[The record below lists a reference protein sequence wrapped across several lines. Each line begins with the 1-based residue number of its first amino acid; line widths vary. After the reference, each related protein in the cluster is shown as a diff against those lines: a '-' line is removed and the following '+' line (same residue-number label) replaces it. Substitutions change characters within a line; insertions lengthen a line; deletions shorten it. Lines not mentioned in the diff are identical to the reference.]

1 MRLQLRLNL
10 RRLVLALIA
19 LLSFGAILLKQ
30 SDGYLRASAAV
41 QTVASVNAA
50 SYEAGPLARG
60 SLASVFG
67 NNLAAETV
75 KSQEVPPLT
84 ELGGVKVKVT
94 DGNGITRDAGLVMV
108 SPQQINFV
116 LPDEAAPGPGGLAI
130 MNGSVTV
137 AKGDLKIVDA
147 KPALFTSGSGDTK
160 LAVGTTSANGSDL
173 SLVNQDGSA
182 RMISAG
188 APWAPTTLTL
198 LATGLRY
205 AESVQVLIAGQAMQA
220 AFVGPDATLAGV
232 DRVDVRLPMN
242 LRNGMNKLSLVA
254 TTRSSATASAGAT
267 TQAAGASQST
277 SATATS
283 NAVQFNAQGPA
294 PNGPF
299 TLGTADVQTIFAQ
312 AVAKAQQMGVAAT
325 IAATDLEGNVVGIF
339 KMNGA
344 TSAVRL
350 GSTNLVTGKPTTL
363 FPANGTP
370 QDPDGLEQV
379 TVPLPGAPPGLLSDG
394 AALAAISKAG
404 TAAFFSTQGSA
415 ISTRTA
421 SFIVQENFPP
431 RITSQ
436 PNGPLFGVQFSQL
449 PCSDVRNPT
458 ARMLGNLPF
467 GLAADPGGFP
477 IYKNGVAVGGLGIES
492 DGLYSLVY
500 NPERRMDVFTE
511 EFIAM
516 AGLKGYRVDPS
527 MQIDKVL
534 IDGMRLDYT
543 TIPLSSVDG
552 PPAAPYATLPGTAGT
567 ELFPPRG
574 QLTSGFASLTL
585 AGIPGRVTQG
595 FFPFK
600 DSQVSNLTAA
610 DVTRILSQAAK
621 GAYGLRAG
629 IRLPVP
635 QPTEV
640 NITVVDTA
648 GNVLGLFSTN
658 DAPQFGFDVCVQKAR
673 TAVFFSLP
681 NTGSLLRSVDA
692 NVPQVPGL
700 IGLSVAKYADQAAA
714 FGVPL
719 NGQNAFTSRA
729 MGALARP
736 FFPDGINGA
745 PNGPFSKDIRFWSPF
760 NDGLQI
766 ALVKPALAVI
776 LTGGT
781 VPNCS
786 PLPNTPLL
794 ANGFQIF
801 AGSAALYKNGVL
813 VGAVGVSGDGIDQD
827 DFIASS
833 GAFGY
838 DAPAAV
844 RADQLLIRGVR
855 LPYVK
860 YPRHPNIGNP
870 VPPPIIR
877 TSRTSSNTN

>member
-1 MRLQLRLNL
+1 MRLQLWLNL

-19 LLSFGAILLKQ
+19 LLSFGAILLNQ

-67 NNLAAETV
+67 NNLAAENL
-75 KSQEVPPLT
+75 KSEDVPPPT
-84 ELGGVKVKVT
+84 KLGGVTFEMIDSANVK
-94 DGNGITRDAGLVMV
+94 RAAGLVMV

-116 LPDEAAPGPGGLAI
+116 IPDEMALNDATFVI
-130 MNGSVTV
+130 KDGSKPV
-137 AKGDLKIVDA
+137 AEGKLKIVDA
-147 KPALFTSGSGDTK
+147 KPALFTSGSTDNK
-160 LAVGTTSANGSDL
+160 LAVGMTNADSSSPQ
-173 SLVNQDGSA
+173 SLVDQDGRA
-182 RMISAG
+182 RMIGAG
-188 APWAPTTLTL
+188 PPWAPTTLTL

-205 AESVQVLIAGQAMQA
+205 AESVQIMIGEQLMQPT
-220 AFVGPDATLAGV
+220 FVGPDTALAGV
-232 DRVDVRLPMN
+232 DRVDVKMPMN
-242 LRNGMNKLSLVA
+242 LRGGMNKLSLVVN
-254 TTRSSATASAGAT
+254 TRSSATATSGAT
-267 TQAAGASQST
+267 TQAAAASESSST
-277 SATATS
+277 TATS
-283 NAVQFNAQGPA
+283 NQVQFNAQGVATP
-294 PNGPF
+294 GPGI
-299 TLGTADVQTIFAQ
+299 LGAADVQVIIAQ

-325 IAATDLEGNVVGIF
+325 IALTDTEGNVVGIF

-363 FPANGTP
+363 FLNGSP
-370 QDPDGLEQV
+370 DPDGLEGV
-379 TVPLPGAPPGLLSDG
+379 TVPLANGLGLLSDG

-467 GLAADPGGFP
+467 GLSADPGGLP

-511 EFIAM
+511 EAIAM
-516 AGLKGYRVDPS
+516 AGLKGYRVAPAL
-527 MQIDKVL
+527 QIDRVL
-534 IDGMRLDYT
+534 IDGMRLDYS
-543 TIPLSSVDG
+543 TIVGPGDG

-567 ELFPPRG
+567 EVFAPRG
-574 QLTSGFASLTL
+574 QLTSGFSPLTL

-600 DSQVSNLTAA
+600 GSQVSSLTAA
-610 DVTRILSQAAK
+610 DVTLILSQAAK

-640 NITVVDTA
+640 NISVVDIA
-648 GNVLGLFSTN
+648 GNVLGLFSTQ

-681 NTGSLLRSVDA
+681 NTGALLRSVDA

-719 NGQNAFTSRA
+719 NGQNVFTSRA

-766 ALVKPALAVI
+766 ALVKPALAII

-801 AGSAALYKNGVL
+801 AGSAGLYKNGVL

-827 DFIASS
+827 DFVAASGS
-833 GAFGY
+833 FGFE
-838 DAPAAV
+838 APAAV

-870 VPPPIIR
+870 LATPPIIR
-877 TSRTSSNTN
+877 TSRVFSNSN